1 MTKKQVTKQEFKTYR
16 DEKHRYMICQN
27 SISNGKYWN
36 GKLCDVWS
44 KVGEQTT
51 ASLCWKCTMSL
62 CASPEVGVSYKPS
75 GRPRGWQFMKEY
87 VDEQGNVFHK
97 GVEQPQLKGT
107 LSATVIDNTDKKK
120 LSKKEKEE
128 LRNEIL
134 VQISMLRG
142 EVKKA
147 TLKKDI
153 NNGTR
158 SIRKLERQLKKIK

>member
-1 MTKKQVTKQEFKTYR
+1 MAKKQVTKHDFKSYR
-16 DEKHRYMICQN
+16 DGKYRYMICRN
-27 SISNGKYWN
+27 SVPDGRFWN
-36 GKLCDVWS
+36 GKLCTEWS
-44 KVGEQTT
+44 KVSENAT
-51 ASLCWKCTMSL
+51 AVLCWKCTS
-62 CASPEVGVSYKPS
+62 ASCSAPDIGSGYKPS
-75 GRPRGWQFMKEY
+75 GKPRGWQFMKEY